1 MSFNPDPTKQ
11 AQEVIF
17 SRKIKKP
24 LHTPLNLNNINYKQ
38 TTFQKR
44 LGLVLDSQITLE
56 EHLKTVFSKVKRT
69 IKLIPKPRNSLPR
82 PSLMTLCKS
91 YIWPHLDYG
100 DIIYD
105 KQFSNSFQTWKKL
118 KRKETFKIWKCP
130 IQCMPWQMR
139 N

>member
-69 IKLIPKPRNSLPR
+69 IKLIPKPINSLPR

-91 YIWPHLDYG
+91 YI
-100 DIIYD
+100 
-105 KQFSNSFQTWKKL
+105 
-118 KRKETFKIWKCP
+118 
-130 IQCMPWQMR
+130 
-139 N
+139 

>member
-105 KQFSNSFQTWKKL
+105 KSFSNSFQTKFESVQYNACLDKWGI
-118 KRKETFKIWKCP
+118 R
-130 IQCMPWQMR
+130 PWVPSAES
-139 N
+139 